1 MACGDIDWAMFS
13 TSSGSKVGATPRYS
27 NTREGDGHYI
37 AIHTHQICPLMILW
51 DRLTLHLRHTQ
62 VTDYQLLA
70 AIQAFTSDLDSVRVQ
85 EFTTVLDDRA
95 LLPTL
100 GFFIELAGPL
110 GALALLAYNMM
121 DERPLTNPIVR

>member
-1 MACGDIDWAMFS
+1 
-13 TSSGSKVGATPRYS
+13 
-27 NTREGDGHYI
+27 
-37 AIHTHQICPLMILW
+37 MILW